1 MIAVLLYLSHAK
13 YTVVTFFN
21 IFFLFLEESKINCDR
36 YNFWYFSFLSCKF
49 RWNVNVVLVLWY
61 ELFVFLLCLV
71 CSMLPV
77 SLDCHFWL
85 PLWFS
90 QLFIYHE
97 IVLIYCWLCMF
108 FFSQRIQLK
117 YKELQ
122 QQQREE
128 SENFKEEIN
137 ILTAEKESLDTV
149 VSQITNQ

>member
-1 MIAVLLYLSHAK
+1 VLNVASVSGLSFLTAPLVFAIVYLSRNCI
-13 YTVVTFFN
+13 N
-21 IFFLFLEESKINCDR
+21 I
-36 YNFWYFSFLSCKF
+36 
-49 RWNVNVVLVLWY
+49 
-61 ELFVFLLCLV
+61 LLIMYV
-71 CSMLPV
+71 
-77 SLDCHFWL
+77 
-85 PLWFS
+85 
-90 QLFIYHE
+90 
-97 IVLIYCWLCMF
+97 

>member
-108 FFSQRIQLK
+108 FSLKEYSLSTKNYNSNREKSQKTSKKR
-117 YKELQ
+117 
-122 QQQREE
+122 
-128 SENFKEEIN
+128 
-137 ILTAEKESLDTV
+137 
-149 VSQITNQ
+149 

>member
-61 ELFVFLLCLV
+61 VLFVFLLCLV

-108 FFSQRIQLK
+108 FSLKEYSLSTKNYNSNREKSQKTSKKR
-117 YKELQ
+117 
-122 QQQREE
+122 
-128 SENFKEEIN
+128 
-137 ILTAEKESLDTV
+137 
-149 VSQITNQ
+149 

>member
-1 MIAVLLYLSHAK
+1 VLNVASVSGLSFLIAPLVFAIVYLSRNCI
-13 YTVVTFFN
+13 N
-21 IFFLFLEESKINCDR
+21 I
-36 YNFWYFSFLSCKF
+36 
-49 RWNVNVVLVLWY
+49 
-61 ELFVFLLCLV
+61 LLIMYV
-71 CSMLPV
+71 
-77 SLDCHFWL
+77 
-85 PLWFS
+85 
-90 QLFIYHE
+90 
-97 IVLIYCWLCMF
+97 